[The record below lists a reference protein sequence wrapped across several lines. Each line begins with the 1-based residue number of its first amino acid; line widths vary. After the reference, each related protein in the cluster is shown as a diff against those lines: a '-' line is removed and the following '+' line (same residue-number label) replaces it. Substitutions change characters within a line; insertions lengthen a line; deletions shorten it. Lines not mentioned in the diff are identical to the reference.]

1 MIAAKFVRAPEKW
14 TFVCAGHAENAPPG
28 RDVVCAGVS
37 ALCMALDSRLAA
49 LAAQRKTTGFRRE
62 VREGYLSLAVSDD
75 PAVYAGAFET
85 ALAGLQTVAGLY
97 PAHLAVA
104 EEALPERQKEEEP

>member
-1 MIAAKFVRAPEKW
+1 MIAARLVRAPEEW
-14 TFVCAGHAENAPPG
+14 AFECAGHAENAPPG
-28 RDVVCAGVS
+28 RDIVCAGVS
-37 ALCMALDSRLAA
+37 AICMALDARLAA

-62 VREGYLSLAVSDD
+62 IGEGFFSLAVSGD

-85 ALAGLQTVAGLY
+85 ALAGLRTVAGLY
-97 PAHLAVA
+97 PARLAVT